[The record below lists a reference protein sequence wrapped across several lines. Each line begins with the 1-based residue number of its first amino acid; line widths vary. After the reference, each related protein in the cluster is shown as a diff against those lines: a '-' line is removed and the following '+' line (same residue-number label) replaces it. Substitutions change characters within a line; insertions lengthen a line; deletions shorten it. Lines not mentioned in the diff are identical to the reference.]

1 MQKALLRNTQVN
13 NTAPRPPVDL
23 DVLRRYTSGDK
34 GLEREILELF
44 CTVMPT
50 HLECLKHACSGK
62 VAVSTDE
69 WHLAIHTIK
78 SSAATIGAWDVMEI
92 AVRMLNM
99 PLDQRTSAHC
109 EEVARLDKALAA
121 AFSQIKLLIRSL

>member
-1 MQKALLRNTQVN
+1 MQKVLTKKNQENNIAL
-13 NTAPRPPVDL
+13 RPPVDL
-23 DVLRRYTSGDK
+23 DVLQRYTSGDK

-50 HLECLKHACSGK
+50 HLDCLKHACSGE
-62 VAVSTDE
+62 VAVSTAE

-78 SSAATIGAWDVMEI
+78 SSAATIGAWDVMDI

-99 PLDQRTSAHC
+99 SLDQRTSAHC
-109 EEVARLDKALAA
+109 EEVAHLDEALAA
-121 AFSQIKLLIRSL
+121 TFSQIELLIQSL